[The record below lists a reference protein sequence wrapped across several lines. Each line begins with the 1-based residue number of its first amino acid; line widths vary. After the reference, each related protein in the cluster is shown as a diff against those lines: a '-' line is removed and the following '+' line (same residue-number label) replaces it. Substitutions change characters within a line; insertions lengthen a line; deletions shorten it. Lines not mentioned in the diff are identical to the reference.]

1 VSDAAATNRPTAG
14 KPQYLARVGSAV
26 VTYDQVAD
34 EAMARYGTEVLDQ
47 LISRTIIEIACQERG
62 ITVAEAEV
70 EQEILKI
77 SQEFGLDRD
86 SWLQMLQAERNITP
100 LQYKR
105 DVIWPMLALKKL
117 AGAEVQITEADIQKA
132 FERDYGPKVKARMI
146 MMDNQRRLNEVWQKA
161 NAANE
166 A

>member
-1 VSDAAATNRPTAG
+1 MEPITQAEGGPTTGQNLETTSRRRRWMIAGGGTLAVVIVGAALMQVFRSGEGVAAETGRANVSDAAATNRPTAG

-70 EQEILKI
+70 EQEISKI

-100 LQYKR
+100 LQY
-105 DVIWPMLALKKL
+105 
-117 AGAEVQITEADIQKA
+117 
-132 FERDYGPKVKARMI
+132 
-146 MMDNQRRLNEVWQKA
+146 
-161 NAANE
+161 
-166 A
+166 